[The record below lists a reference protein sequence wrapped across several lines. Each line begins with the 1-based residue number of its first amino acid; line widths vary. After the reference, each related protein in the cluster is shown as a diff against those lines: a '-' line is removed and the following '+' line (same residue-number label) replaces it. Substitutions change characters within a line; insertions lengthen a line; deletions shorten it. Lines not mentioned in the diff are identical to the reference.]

1 MAVLP
6 NPLVDKPLRLILSAN
21 SEFPAG
27 DFGSNRQA
35 ISVETDRPFRSKAAP
50 DPEGVSVPAS
60 AYRRC
65 SDDPTLCWLVKA
77 SIVVFIIH
85 FGCRGGLLWIM

>member
-1 MAVLP
+1 MQ
-6 NPLVDKPLRLILSAN
+6 I

-50 DPEGVSVPAS
+50 DPEGV
-60 AYRRC
+60 
-65 SDDPTLCWLVKA
+65 LVRLQRTA
-77 SIVVFIIH
+77 GAQMILSCL
-85 FGCRGGLLWIM
+85 GCRKQVFLSLLSSLVVVAGCCGLCE